1 MIILLAVVLIYESF
15 YIFHHKQDISNHNCS
30 FLLFN
35 ENALVLP
42 SCISD
47 KTRVPQSKVFSTI
60 KPLLL
65 DYSYTYAT
73 SKIFRMHRMA
83 IQVRFLSHASQFLLL
98 LPFPHISLTPF
109 QVNMPKVL
117 AVNRLYTS

>member
-1 MIILLAVVLIYESF
+1 MIILLAVVLTYESF

-30 FLLFN
+30 FLLFY

-73 SKIFRMHRMA
+73 SKIFPKHHMA
-83 IQVRFLSHASQFLLL
+83 VQVRFLLHVSQFLQPLL
-98 LPFPHISLTPF
+98 YRQISLTPF

-117 AVNRLYTS
+117 AVNRLYKN